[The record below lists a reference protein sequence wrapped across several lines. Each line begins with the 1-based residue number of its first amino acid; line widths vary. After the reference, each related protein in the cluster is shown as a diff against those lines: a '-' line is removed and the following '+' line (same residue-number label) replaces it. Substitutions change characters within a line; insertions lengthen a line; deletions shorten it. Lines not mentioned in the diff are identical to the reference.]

1 MTNFE
6 IKSKDL
12 GGRIGKLQTKQGEIE
27 TPTVL
32 PVINPNKRTLE
43 PAEIK
48 ETGAQALITNAY
60 ILKKDH
66 LHEVMTKGIHNF
78 LNFHGPIMTDSGA
91 YQLMRYGEVET
102 TNKEILE
109 FQEKINTDIGVILDI
124 PTQSK
129 DREEIQRTVEKTIKR
144 SEETQ
149 EQIKNK
155 ETLYVGPLQGW
166 REPELF
172 RECVK
177 KQSKLN
183 FDIHALGSIVPT
195 MEKYKYSKL
204 IEPLRIIK
212 EEAPENRP
220 IHLFGAGHPMLFP
233 FLVAMGADLLDSA
246 AYSLYADDGRYLTS
260 RGTKKVKEMEYLPCN
275 CPVCTENELKEIQEN
290 KQKLAKHN
298 LHVTFKEIRK
308 IKQSIR
314 EGTLYEL
321 METRS
326 RAHPSLKKLMDTLTS
341 DMRTIEKRDPITKK
355 HLFIVSEYS
364 EKRPDYK
371 RAIKKSKQLTQE
383 GKLETTKIPGFG
395 EVPRALLECY
405 PYSHIGEETLKE
417 EKTPKTIVSDLK
429 KLKIASKY
437 WLGIDIIPEDVE
449 IKKSPKT
456 GRIRKLVKE
465 GELYLVVRPS
475 DHMFL
480 LHGAAKKLHEET
492 EYPEQRISM
501 KDEAVEFVEK
511 GKTVFNKFVEEVD
524 PDLRPGE
531 PVLIVDKNDKLLASG
546 ETYLCS
552 KEIKELEKGEAAK
565 NRWHKE
571 KT

>member
-12 GGRIGKLQTKQGEIE
+12 AGRIGKLKTKHGGIE

-32 PVINPNKRTLE
+32 PVINPNKKTLE
-43 PAEIK
+43 PREIK
-48 ETGAQALITNAY
+48 KTGAQALITNAY

-78 LNFHGPIMTDSGA
+78 LGFHGPIMTDSGA
-91 YQLMRYGEVET
+91 YQLMRYGEIET

-129 DREEIQRTVEKTIKR
+129 EEKEIQTTVEKTIKR
-144 SEETQ
+144 SKESQ
-149 EQIKNK
+149 EQIKDTD
-155 ETLYVGPLQGW
+155 TLYVGPLQGW
-166 REPELF
+166 RKPELF
-172 RECVK
+172 RKCVK

-212 EEAPENRP
+212 EETPENRP

-246 AYSLYADDGRYLTS
+246 AYSLYAEDGRYLTS
-260 RGTKKVKEMEYLPCN
+260 RGTKKVKEMDYLPCN

-321 METRS
+321 LETRS
-326 RAHPSLKKLMDTLTS
+326 RAHPSLKKLMETLTE
-341 DMRTIEKRDPITKK
+341 DMRTIKNRDPITKK
-355 HLFIVSEYS
+355 HLFIVSRYS

-371 RAIKKSKQLTQE
+371 RAVKKAEQLTQE
-383 GKLETTKIPGFG
+383 ENLETTHIPEFG

-405 PYSHIGEETLKE
+405 PYSHIGKETLEE

-429 KLKIASKY
+429 KLKMVSKY
-437 WLGIDIIPEDVE
+437 WLGLDIIPGDVE
-449 IKKSPKT
+449 IKKSPRT
-456 GRIRKLVKE
+456 GKIREVTRK

-475 DHMFL
+475 DYMLL

-492 EYPEQRISM
+492 NYPKHRIAM
-501 KDEAVEFVEK
+501 KAEAIEFVEN
-511 GKTVFNKFVEEVD
+511 GKTVFNKFVEDLD
-524 PDLRPGE
+524 PDLKPGK
-531 PVLIVDKNDKLLASG
+531 PVLIVDKNDKLLAAG
-546 ETYLCS
+546 ETYLS
-552 KEIKELEKGEAAK
+552 TKEIKEFDKGEAAK

-571 KT
+571 QN